1 MTKSELDAAL
11 TQLLELNKD
20 LTTLLVGLVRGLND
34 DRISNLSMEEKKEQ
48 TLREISEHG
57 ATLSLQEERVLGR
70 IRRMGSQSRKNITVA
85 FSGKIHSP
93 ELTVILTRLERLG
106 LVRSRIV
113 PGRGRP
119 LTTYSAT

>member
-1 MTKSELDAAL
+1 MTKSELDQAL
-11 TQLLELNKD
+11 TTLLELNKD

-34 DRISNLSMEEKKEQ
+34 DRVTNLSMEEKKEQ

-57 ATLSLQEERVLGR
+57 ATLNLQEERVLGR
-70 IRRMGSQSRKNITVA
+70 IRRMGSQSRKNITIA